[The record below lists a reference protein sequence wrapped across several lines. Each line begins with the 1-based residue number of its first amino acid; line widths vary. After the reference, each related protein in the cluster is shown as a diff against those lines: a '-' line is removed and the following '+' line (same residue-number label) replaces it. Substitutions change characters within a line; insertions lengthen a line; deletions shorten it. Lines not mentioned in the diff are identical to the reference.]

1 MLRLLKD
8 KLHKVLFVFIY
19 TLFSYCLKQICI
31 ITTVLKSRTGPVNI
45 TVFDSKSKKWD
56 RYSCKRFNHHLQ
68 NMIKSLHHCW
78 KSWEGKAWAFMGSIS
93 MCHPCTG
100 ECAGLISKQ
109 DSLMQTRRADPNKL
123 NVGQRVCLY
132 NTICSFCDSFL
143 TVMCYFFFFFLPCVW

>member
-1 MLRLLKD
+1 M
-8 KLHKVLFVFIY
+8 
-19 TLFSYCLKQICI
+19 Q
-31 ITTVLKSRTGPVNI
+31 
-45 TVFDSKSKKWD
+45 
-56 RYSCKRFNHHLQ
+56 RFNHHLQ

-78 KSWEGKAWAFMGSIS
+78 KSWEGKAWTFMGSIS

-143 TVMCYFFFFFLPCVW
+143 TVMCYFFFFFFTLCLIIICFCTLVHWHVIISPVQNWKQNREGERQKHWVTVVGCVSLYFNSMSFSSVKVSSLF